1 MDIIYWLSLVLK
13 IFIGF
18 TIVIGYFFLTGKNQ
32 LSKMTPIDF
41 VGNFIIGGVIGGVLY
56 TTDIPIV
63 KYISV
68 LIISI
73 CIIYLISYLSS
84 KFSKAREVT
93 IGKSIILI
101 KQNRFDYK
109 TLDENNAKLDIVDI
123 LSKLHLKGFN
133 GFKDVGYL
141 QLEPNGDIIV
151 LKEDNITPSSI
162 VFRNGNWVLDSL
174 ERNELEQTKLED
186 KIKSIKLE
194 DILFIEYDSG
204 YLNIIK
210 KTESEKIKL

>member
-1 MDIIYWLSLVLK
+1 MDIIYWLSLVFK

-63 KYISV
+63 KYVLV
-68 LIISI
+68 LILSI
-73 CIIYLISYLSS
+73 CIIYLISYISN

-93 IGKSIILI
+93 IGKSIVLI
-101 KQNRFDYK
+101 KNNKFIFS
-109 TLDENNAKLDIVDI
+109 TLEDNNIKIDIVDI

-133 GFKDVGYL
+133 SFEEVGYL
-141 QLEPNGDIIV
+141 QLEPNGEIIALKESDII
-151 LKEDNITPSSI
+151 PSSI
-162 VFRNGNWVLDSL
+162 IFRNGTWIVDSL
-174 ERNELEQTKLED
+174 ERNGLEQTKLEN

-194 DILFIEYDSG
+194 DILFIEYNTG
-204 YLNIIK
+204 YLNVILNNQSK
-210 KTESEKIKL
+210 QIKL